1 MAIARQSTKIA
12 IALVTT
18 LAVSQA
24 RSHAAST
31 DEEIAALKKQLRLLE
46 KKLDRLQKQTV
57 ANTAAGKAKAEPK
70 VSVANA
76 NATIPVKVPAP
87 PPDAVAHMPN
97 NRPTICTADEQNCIS
112 LTSRLHFDAGGYD
125 YRPNTANTNPQRLD
139 DGVNARRARIG
150 VLGKFLGDWNYFLY
164 YDFAGASDGFAGT
177 ASAGGT
183 AVGFL
188 PGGRLSG
195 IERAYLSYTGIK
207 PFGGQLAIEGGY
219 MKVPY
224 ALDKA
229 TSSNDA
235 LFLERAA

>member
-1 MAIARQSTKIA
+1 YTP
-12 IALVTT
+12 LF
-18 LAVSQA
+18 
-24 RSHAAST
+24 RSNTSAA
-31 DEEIAALKKQLRLLE
+31 
-46 KKLDRLQKQTV
+46 
-57 ANTAAGKAKAEPK
+57 KAKAEPK

-87 PPDAVAHMPN
+87 PPGAIVTMPN

-125 YRPNTANTNPQRLD
+125 YRPNTTDTKPQRLD

-150 VLGKFLGDWNYFLY
+150 VVCEFFCDLGYALV
-164 YDFAGASDGFAGT
+164 YDFAGSSDGFAGT

-188 PGGRLSG
+188 PGGGLSG
-195 IERAYLSYTGIK
+195 IQNAYLSYKGIK

-219 MKVPY
+219 ITVPY
-224 ALDKA
+224 TLDEA
-229 TSSNDA
+229 TSSNDI
-235 LFLERAA
+235 LFLERASSQVIAVNIAAGDPRSAFCARWYNDRFWAGAYATGP